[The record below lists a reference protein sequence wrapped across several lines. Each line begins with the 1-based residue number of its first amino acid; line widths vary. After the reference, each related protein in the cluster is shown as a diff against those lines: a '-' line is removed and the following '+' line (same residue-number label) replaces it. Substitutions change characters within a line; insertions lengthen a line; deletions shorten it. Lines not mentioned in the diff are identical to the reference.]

1 MKEIERRTTY
11 QPKQVDQGFN
21 AVKAADITPSLR
33 ANQQTELQNM
43 KNQADA
49 QLRTMDFNRQLLK
62 FQDQA
67 EQQELQ
73 QLTQFSGQLFDF
85 VQNLEKQR
93 ISNKAAEAQVLY
105 SELEEERNA
114 ALISQNA
121 FEAQLSDATNTDTKL
136 ALGATA
142 KGAPF
147 DIANEINKRSGHE
160 KYFLTVIHAQKTAA
174 NFEGWASTEKQ
185 RNNGTINV
193 GGVQVQINNPRNR
206 AEAAAVDS
214 YLLKEYLKQEGVEHV
229 APGISAKYIFPE
241 TDKAKNSLMAKW
253 EKQHALD
260 ETFRN
265 DQIGFEK
272 LKATY
277 ATNPDAVQQYLNL
290 VKLGV
295 TGKGAARTFTHAHD
309 AFWEEVTA
317 LAQSGDTQD
326 QQMADALIAQY
337 GATKFNGV
345 PFSILQKDRINK
357 FTREKL
363 NYDTKTREL
372 ERTARKSAAD
382 NKIREMLVAV
392 GPNGTKQEYADIIRY
407 GEKMYASF
415 GEVFDGSNLKKAWEK
430 NSISGQA
437 YADLRSLTALKLQNG
452 RFTESDWENLP
463 AGLQEEFATQ
473 WKSHQKLQE
482 QQHKTNIETIE
493 GWVDS
498 NRYSNTPGS
507 NKGANGDLVKRDL
520 VSQYHQMVKDMV
532 EDPDHPF
539 HGDYDKAG
547 LKALQD
553 LEKTFNASVGKQ
565 GTKYY
570 HGMNG
575 FENIIGDI
583 LGDDIRGMTERHRNK
598 AREIYNQYKVIGK
611 SLWSKPNRL
620 GSDEYL
626 RRMKEGAENGEVDA
640 FLQKVAQT
648 TGTPWM
654 EILNE
659 QLRQSRIDPV
669 LEVVQLVEQINAARP
684 EKQAELKQLFNGFGT
699 EVMKLRLSGSQSVR
713 PVWQA
718 QLPSPER
725 YQSLTAME
733 PTEFSSKPVRQR
745 GEFLMDYMT
754 KDLGMSQFHAL
765 GLLANAMRESTFTTT
780 IAGDNGLSNGMFQ
793 WHKSRLDSARAAL
806 GSKWDDPRA
815 QIKYALEEPG
825 EPGQEYLNMTFRSA
839 QEAADWWAKYW
850 ERPADLTR
858 DSAVHRSFL
867 ANWSRGGV

>member
-105 SELEEERNA
+105 SEMEEARNA
-114 ALISQNA
+114 AVVSQNA

-185 RNNGTINV
+185 RNNGTISV

-326 QQMADALIAQY
+326 QQIADALIAQY
-337 GATKFNGV
+337 EATKFNGV

-407 GEKMYASF
+407 GQKMYASF

-463 AGLQEEFATQ
+463 VGLQEEFATK

-482 QQHKTNIETIE
+482 QQHKINIETIE
-493 GWVDS
+493 SWVDS
-498 NRYSNTPGS
+498 NAYSNTPGS
-507 NKGANGDLVKRDL
+507 NKGANSDLVKRDL

-532 EDPDHPF
+532 EDPDHPY

-553 LEKTFNASVGKQ
+553 LEKTFNASIRTT

-575 FENIIGDI
+575 FENIIGEI

-626 RRMKEGAENGEVDA
+626 QRMKEGAENGEVDA

-659 QLRQSRIDPV
+659 QLKQSGIDPV

-725 YQSLTAME
+725 YQGLTAME
-733 PTEFSSKPVRQR
+733 PTEFATKPVRQR

-754 KDLGMSQFHAL
+754 GELGMSQFHAL

-793 WHKSRLDSARAAL
+793 WHKTRLDSARAAL

-858 DSAVHRSFL
+858 DSNVHRSFL